1 MECDGLGALMAS
13 DEPKGSFE
21 SFNRFSAITTLL
33 FEDKRF
39 TEPIFLK
46 IMSF

>member
-13 DEPKGSFE
+13 DEPKGSSE
-21 SFNRFSAITTLL
+21 SFIRFSAITTLL
-33 FEDKRF
+33 LEDIRF
-39 TEPIFLK
+39 TDPIFLK